1 MCYVNTSDIY
11 LQSTCELQPL
21 IVIPRLEH
29 GNVFEIGSEIIC
41 DFYSSCHTG
50 ISHVCM
56 VDIDP

>member
-11 LQSTCELQPL
+11 LQSTRELQPL
-21 IVIPRLEH
+21 IVIPHLEH
-29 GNVFEIGSEIIC
+29 GNVFEIGSEII
-41 DFYSSCHTG
+41 YSSCHTG